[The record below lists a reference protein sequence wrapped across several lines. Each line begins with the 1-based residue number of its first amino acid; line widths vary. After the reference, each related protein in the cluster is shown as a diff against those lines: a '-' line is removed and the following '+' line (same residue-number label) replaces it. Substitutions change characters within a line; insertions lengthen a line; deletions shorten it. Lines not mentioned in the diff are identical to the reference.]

1 MRTVFLT
8 GGTGFIGK
16 QLVKELAREDVKILL
31 LVRSKS
37 KATSLFQERGI
48 LKRQLC
54 TLLKVI

>member
-16 QLVKELAREDVKILL
+16 QLVKELAKEDVKILL

-37 KATSLFQERGI
+37 KAIRLFQERGN
-48 LKRQLC
+48 LKRKLW

>member
-16 QLVKELAREDVKILL
+16 QLVKELAKEDVKILL

-37 KATSLFQERGI
+37 KSNTPFQERGI
-48 LKRQLC
+48 LKRKLC